1 MKSSLMNDK
10 SKDEM
15 DFLSDKISL
24 DVQVDVLHE
33 IMKKVIS
40 EKTIR
45 ARIVKY
51 KLNKY
56 IHSDDIYK
64 KIYAINKIISDG
76 KGIDIIPNEKNIEE
90 AIENTNQC
98 LADAVAKKYVENSIE
113 KEVEQAVMEKQEKY
127 IDEVR
132 LGII

>member
-1 MKSSLMNDK
+1 MNDK

-64 KIYAINKIISDG
+64 KIYAIN
-76 KGIDIIPNEKNIEE
+76 
-90 AIENTNQC
+90 
-98 LADAVAKKYVENSIE
+98 
-113 KEVEQAVMEKQEKY
+113 
-127 IDEVR
+127 R
-132 LGII
+132 